1 MEAVQRAK
9 PSRTGIGHDSLK
21 SFVIIGGGAS
31 GVILAA
37 QLLERSRDTTVRI
50 FERSGQIGRGI
61 AYSTENPSHLL
72 NVRANNMS
80 AFPGNPDHFLNWLQ
94 ARQTAA
100 NAPIANEWQPQSFAP
115 RRLYRDY
122 LNELVEGYRSG
133 ETARLVVDPREIVDV
148 VLEGGRPA
156 VVAESGEVVS
166 AEAIIV
172 ATGNETAIAVSGA
185 NVAEYWSSKGYFDI
199 PADAPVAI
207 FGTGLSMVDSVLSL
221 LDRGHRGQIHAISRR
236 GLVPARHAP
245 AEPFEVD
252 TDSLFVASGIVGLLR
267 RVRALMQE
275 AESSGSNW
283 RAVMDALRPH
293 TQQIWTRLPL
303 AQRESFLRHLRPWW
317 DTHRHRMAPA
327 VADRI
332 DAARASGQLEIAA
345 GRLLSVQE
353 NETDMTIRYRERH
366 SGLFH
371 KVKIATII
379 DCRGGNPRFSTTRN
393 PALLGLMEHGLAK
406 PDALDLGLDVTKDF
420 QLINARGEPSGSFF
434 AIGPVTKGVFWESTA
449 VPDIRVQ
456 VAKLVDALLEG

>member
-1 MEAVQRAK
+1 M
-9 PSRTGIGHDSLK
+9 K

-37 QLLERSRDTTVRI
+37 QLLERSRDTMVRI

-80 AFPGNPDHFLNWLQ
+80 AFPSSPDHFLNWLQ
-94 ARQTAA
+94 ARQIAA
-100 NAPIANEWQPQSFAP
+100 SAPIANEWQPQSFAP

-122 LNELVEGYRSG
+122 LNELVEDYRTGAS
-133 ETARLVVDPREIVDV
+133 ARLVVDPREVVDV
-148 VLEGGRPA
+148 RLEGGRPA
-156 VVAESGEVVS
+156 VVADSGEVVS
-166 AEAIIV
+166 ADAVIV
-172 ATGNETAIAVSGA
+172 ASGNETAIAVSGA

-199 PADAPVAI
+199 PADVPVAI

-221 LDRGHRGQIHAISRR
+221 LDRGHRGPIHAISRR
-236 GLVPARHAP
+236 GLVPARHVP
-245 AEPFEVD
+245 VEPFKVD

-267 RVRALMQE
+267 RVRSLMQE

-293 TQQIWTRLPL
+293 TQHIWTRLPV

-353 NETDMTIRYRERH
+353 NEGDMTIRYRERH
-366 SGLFH
+366 TGLFH
-371 KVKIATII
+371 KLKIATII
-379 DCRGGNPRFSTTRN
+379 DCRGGNARFSTTRN
-393 PALLGLMEHGLAK
+393 PALLGLMEHGLGK
-406 PDALDLGLDVTKDF
+406 PDALDLGLDVTRDF

>member
-1 MEAVQRAK
+1 MAK
-9 PSRTGIGHDSLK
+9 PSQNGIGHDSLK

-37 QLLERSRDTTVRI
+37 QLLERSREAMVRI

-61 AYSTENPSHLL
+61 AYSTENRSHLL
-72 NVRANNMS
+72 NVRASNMS
-80 AFPGNPDHFLNWLQ
+80 AFPGQPDHFLNWLHHH
-94 ARQTAA
+94 QTGASA
-100 NAPIANEWQPQSFAP
+100 QIANEWQPQSFAP

-122 LNELVEGYRSG
+122 LNDLVEEYRAG
-133 ETARLVVDPREIVDV
+133 DTPRLVVDQREIVDV
-148 VLEGGRPA
+148 VHDGVKPA
-156 VVAESGEVVS
+156 VVTATGELVS
-166 AEAIIV
+166 ADAVIV

-185 NVAEYWSSKGYFDI
+185 NVAEYWSSNGYFDI
-199 PADAPVAI
+199 PANAPVAI
-207 FGTGLSMVDSVLSL
+207 FGTGLSMVDGVLSL
-221 LDRGHRGQIHAISRR
+221 LDRGHQGTIHAISRR
-236 GLVPARHAP
+236 GLVPARHA
-245 AEPFEVD
+245 AVEPFEVD

-275 AESSGSNW
+275 AETAGSNW
-283 RAVMDALRPH
+283 RVVMDALRPH
-293 TQQIWTRLPL
+293 TQQIWTRLPVT
-303 AQRESFLRHLRPWW
+303 QRESFLRHLRPWW

-366 SGLFH
+366 TGSFRKL
-371 KVKIATII
+371 KIATII

-456 VAKLVDALLEG
+456 AAKLVEALFEGEA